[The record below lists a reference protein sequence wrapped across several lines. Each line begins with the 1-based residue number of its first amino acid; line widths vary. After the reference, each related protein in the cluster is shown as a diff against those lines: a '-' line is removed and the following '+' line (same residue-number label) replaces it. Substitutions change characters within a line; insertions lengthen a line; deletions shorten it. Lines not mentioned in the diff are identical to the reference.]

1 MPEHLQ
7 VYLLTDNL
15 LEDLGKW
22 EGEFSPTK
30 EPFDIC
36 TNAKDATIVPVW
48 DFVKNLFKQIQNTT
62 EVRTNMRK
70 TLKCVRC

>member
-7 VYLLTDNL
+7 VHLLTDNL

-36 TNAKDATIVPVW
+36 TNAKDDTIVPVW

-70 TLKCVRC
+70 TSKCVRC